1 MKNCPNTAFF
11 FGIILLFMGGCLAL
25 GAESAIDAAKSDSPW
40 SSWWL
45 RRIIVCTSGI
55 IYWGG
60 VLIQARRI
68 RRKIGRTPNLRP
80 KGTKETLLWFGWTIV
95 VLGWLGQPMLL
106 SQPNETW
113 LDRWP
118 DPVLAFSWGAGVTLL
133 VLGYAATL
141 WCYAAMGAAWR
152 IGIDQTGSSELIQ
165 SGPYRRI
172 RHPIYSFQF
181 VMLLG
186 AALLLPT
193 LVSLGLL
200 ILHFVCASVKA
211 RDEERHL
218 THIFGEKYIAYQT
231 RTGKFMPVL

>member
-1 MKNCPNTAFF
+1 MKNLPNTVCFI
-11 FGIILLFMGGCLAL
+11 GIILLFAGGGLAL
-25 GAESAIDAAKSDSPW
+25 GAESAIDAAISDSPLL
-40 SSWWL
+40 SWWL

-60 VLIQARRI
+60 VLIQARRV

-80 KGTKETLLWFGWTIV
+80 KGTKEKLLWFGWTIV
-95 VLGWLGQPMLL
+95 VLGWIGQPILL
-106 SQPNETW
+106 SQPTETW
-113 LDRWP
+113 LERWP
-118 DPVLAFSWGAGVTLL
+118 DPLHEVSLGAGVTLL

-141 WCYAAMGAAWR
+141 WCYAAMGTAWR

-165 SGPYRRI
+165 NGPYRKI

-193 LVSLGLL
+193 LFSLSLL